1 MFRLT
6 NAEGQI
12 DVAVEQN
19 GEDIEIYNKGELLV
33 SFDTRGGDH
42 TLTILVNELAER
54 GIKVLV
60 WQDGEET
67 VFPKPKEETN

>member
-33 SFDTRGGDH
+33 SFDTNGGEH
-42 TLTILVNELAER
+42 TLSIFVNELAER
-54 GIKVLV
+54 GVKVVVL
-60 WQDGEET
+60 QDGEET
-67 VFPKPKEETN
+67 VFPKPEEETN